1 VYEVKMDKI
10 AIVLLNRYAG
20 KAWCYNHDGYEGIRW
35 TDSSPKPTEAELL
48 AQFDEV
54 KAEIDARRAAEN
66 AARASALTKLAA
78 LGLSEAEVAAL
89 LGA

>member
-1 VYEVKMDKI
+1 MDKI

>member
-1 VYEVKMDKI
+1 MDKI

-35 TDSSPKPTEAELL
+35 TDSTPKPTEDELL

-66 AARASALTKLAA
+66 AARASALAKLAA